1 MASRQ
6 MMDGEVKKLAPRLKR
21 VVDASLQACVS
32 WLCEDGAGGLRMMDP
47 IDQEAVVSHYGDS
60 HLAAALT
67 ILGQMTKDRNLV
79 DQGISIA
86 KTIVRDWASSL
97 EYSDFHHDFNNFAL
111 CLLEE
116 SLADEAADLKK
127 EIKAIVLATRDSNHQ
142 TINWLPMRAYVNLCR
157 HQWAGD
163 ERYLSL
169 AEDALSAVGRATN
182 ADGGIEDRI
191 PAGSSFNPQYHAAS
205 LAGLQFLYRRFPD
218 SAAQSDK
225 GFDFLVKRMLPDGDI
240 NYCGRGTNQIFAW
253 GPWLFSSARC
263 GNDEILSSA
272 LSFLERSYP
281 KAAKNKNILLNSFA
295 GEEKSFW
302 WDYHHCSVYHAH
314 FLLWAV
320 LAMREL
326 SSPDIAESEST
337 GHDTGL
343 ECIVGK
349 TGGVSI
355 FSGRSIY
362 LAEAGPAV
370 CALWLCDLGVIFK
383 GGPGPWQGMFGKCY
397 TFADAVMQNHF
408 GLVSQGT
415 PKRAAPNRLA
425 RRLGWRYQEDR
436 SAVMRPIFAETHVQA
451 SPKGLDVIFETA
463 GPMAAYLNIP
473 IFETHAD
480 RITLDLSA
488 DGSPLR
494 SVLVAKCRNPYGWI
508 ELVRSHMTQGKRWT
522 VSIRSLN

>member
-1 MASRQ
+1 MTDVGAN
-6 MMDGEVKKLAPRLKR
+6 KLVLRFRGLI
-21 VVDASLQACVS
+21 DLSLRACTS
-32 WLCEDGAGGLRMMDP
+32 WLCQDDAGGLRMIDP
-47 IDQEAVVSHYGDS
+47 VDKEPVVSHYGDS
-60 HLAAALT
+60 HLAAAL
-67 ILGQMTKDRNLV
+67 IIFGQMTKNRDLV
-79 DQGISIA
+79 DQGIIIA
-86 KTIVRDWASSL
+86 KTVTRDWASSL
-97 EYSDFHHDFNNFAL
+97 SYQDFHHDFNNFAL

-116 SLADEAADLKK
+116 HLPDAAAELKK
-127 EIKAIVLATRDSNHQ
+127 EIRAVVLATRDSNHQ

-157 HQWAGD
+157 HKWAGD
-163 ERYLSL
+163 KRYLCLSE
-169 AEDALSAVGRATN
+169 AALFAVGQATN

-191 PAGSSFNPQYHAAS
+191 PKGSSFNPQYHAAS
-205 LAGLQFLYRRFPD
+205 LAGLQLLSRRFPD

-253 GPWLFSSARC
+253 GPWLFSSAIC
-263 GNDEILSSA
+263 GSYEVLSSA
-272 LSFLERSYP
+272 LKFLEQSYP
-281 KAAKNKNILLNSFA
+281 KAAQNHNILLNSFS

-314 FLLWAV
+314 FLLWVV

-326 SSPDIAESEST
+326 SSPNIVKTEST

-343 ECIVGK
+343 ECIAGE

-370 CALWLCDLGVIFK
+370 CALWLRDLGLIFK

-397 TFADAVMQNHF
+397 TFADTVMQNHF
-408 GLVSQGT
+408 GLVSQDT
-415 PKRAAPNRLA
+415 SKRVGPDWLA

-451 SPKGLDVIFETA
+451 SPKGIEVVFETA
-463 GPMAAYLNIP
+463 GPMVAYLNIP
-473 IFETHAD
+473 IFETQAD
-480 RITLDLSA
+480 RITIDLSV

-494 SVLVAKCRNPYGWI
+494 SVHVAKGRNPYGWI